1 MKTLVTLLVVVAAAA
16 FVVGIVIKLAGMHVL
31 FGNVQPVA
39 IWRFT
44 IGCLSFAIALTLM
57 QIRDSAG

>member
-1 MKTLVTLLVVVAAAA
+1 MKTLVTLLVVIAAAA
-16 FVVGIVIKLAGMHVL
+16 FVVGVVVKLAGMQAL

-44 IGCLSFAIALTLM
+44 MGCLAFAIALTLM
-57 QIRDSAG
+57 QIRDLAR